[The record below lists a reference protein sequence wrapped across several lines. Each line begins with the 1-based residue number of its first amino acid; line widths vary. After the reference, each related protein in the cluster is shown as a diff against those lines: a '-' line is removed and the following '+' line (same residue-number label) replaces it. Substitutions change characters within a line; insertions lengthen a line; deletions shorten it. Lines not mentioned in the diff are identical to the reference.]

1 MAADKDQPENEG
13 ELPVDQA
20 DFVHLV
26 RLSEL
31 ASADNSRSYRLRV
44 AAFAA
49 LGYAWV
55 LGCLG
60 LAVGIFAWVLPQ
72 LLSGRF
78 RFFMLWALLGA
89 AGLLWISVRAL
100 WVRAEK
106 PSGVEVTALEAPDLF
121 EALERIRRKIKG
133 PPIHK
138 VTLNDE
144 FNASIQQLPRFGL
157 LGGSVNHLTIGLPL
171 LLALDRPR
179 FIAVLAHEYGHLRG
193 DHGRFAAWIY
203 RTRLSWMRLNY
214 SLADDEGPVAAATQ
228 LFMRWYFPRFSAKTF
243 ALARQ
248 DEYEADRIAG
258 RLLGREIAAAALI
271 EIEVRGAWLQ
281 SEFWSS
287 HWSAAAGNPLPV
299 GPYRSMRKL
308 LAVPPD
314 AAFAADALR
323 QGLKRLSNVDDTH
336 PGLRDRV
343 EALDTAPTLP
353 EWSRGTALGLLGAEA
368 RRWVAYFDK
377 QWCRDNATEWK
388 LHHARLGR
396 VRERVQALDA
406 ARPQA
411 SAAELVELAGLKR
424 QLDPRAAVQDL
435 YELALERSAEYP
447 AALRGMVTCLGD
459 DDRDAKLAL
468 LNRLWETGS
477 NDRYWAARTALAE
490 LETPRLGLDHDAAVF
505 KQWRKRLERAQ
516 ESEER
521 AWEELSGTS
530 FFSQITRNDL
540 SPFELA
546 EVQAE
551 LSRCAPVRR
560 CWLARKNLREHAQRR
575 AYLVFLELPDMDDES
590 RYQLCRLLERSL
602 SLPGPALALW
612 AGESPTLK
620 EIERSAF
627 EPVYTR

>member
-1 MAADKDQPENEG
+1 M
-13 ELPVDQA
+13 DQA

-31 ASADNSRSYRLRV
+31 ASADNSRTYRLRV

-60 LAVGIFAWVLPQ
+60 LAIGIFAWVLPQ

-203 RTRLSWMRLNY
+203 RTRLSWMRLNH

-258 RLLGREIAAAALI
+258 RLLGRDVAAAALI

-281 SEFWSS
+281 SDFWSS
-287 HWSAAAGNPLPV
+287 HWSAAAGNALPV

-336 PGLRDRV
+336 PGLRDRI

-368 RRWVAYFDK
+368 KRWVAYFDK

-388 LHHARLGR
+388 LHHAWLGR
-396 VRERVQALDA
+396 VRGRVQALDA

-411 SAAELVELAGLKR
+411 SAAELVELARLKR
-424 QLDPRAAVQDL
+424 NLDPRAAVQDL
-435 YELALERSAEYP
+435 YELALERSAEHP
-447 AALRGMVTCLGD
+447 AALRGLVTCLGD

-490 LETPRLGLDHDAAVF
+490 LETPRLGLDHDAAAF

-521 AWEELSGTS
+521 AWEELSGTP

-551 LSRCAPVRR
+551 LSRCAPVSR
-560 CWLARKNLREHAQRR
+560 CWLLRKNLREHAQRR
-575 AYLVFLELPDMDDES
+575 AYLVFLELPDMDDET
-590 RYQLCRLLERSL
+590 RYHLCRSLERSL

-620 EIERSAF
+620 DIERSAF